1 MRNDIKKMISIS
13 MLVLLVSVIM
23 TGCFPT
29 TENMPNSNSSLSEN
43 NSLGANSE
51 NDANE
56 FPTYIEDRDVEKLVI
71 KANVIL
77 PTDFDINQKVS
88 ITSAEP
94 ATWGRESIVSEI
106 SNGRQVVDE
115 FSGENSGPDDL
126 FYNYVFD
133 DNSNLVFSLGSVSYY
148 TEMEVEHQYTY
159 YFDNYENFKN
169 EDTLKKM
176 FSDKDIDGIEKSDAL
191 DSANHIISILDIND
205 ILGGEPQVY
214 SMDAVSVNH
223 LQDEYDAKDKYGEKV
238 SKWNAE
244 QEAYLLIYPVLY
256 QNIPSLN
263 MTATGENELI
273 SSSKVYFIYGRN
285 GLIAFN
291 VSGIFDVKNTVQ
303 ESYVY
308 SPLDA
313 IQNIKNSFENI
324 IMDSE
329 IEISLVK
336 LAYITRCDFD
346 NIKEQRIEP
355 VWFIDGKY
363 TNSASDNV
371 DGKDVPIDDS
381 YTTIIS
387 AVSGETIPLIS
398 IGG

>member
-1 MRNDIKKMISIS
+1 MRIYIKKIISVC
-13 MLVLLVSVIM
+13 MLVILVSVIM

-29 TENMPNSNSSLSEN
+29 TENKQNSNSSLSED
-43 NSLGANSE
+43 SSSGANNE
-51 NDANE
+51 NDVSE

-88 ITSAEP
+88 ITSAEA
-94 ATWGRESIVSEI
+94 ATWDRESIVSEI

-148 TEMEVEHQYTY
+148 TEMESEYQYTY
-159 YFDNYENFKN
+159 YFDNYENFK
-169 EDTLKKM
+169 EEETLKKM
-176 FSDKDIDGIEKSDAL
+176 FSDKNIDGIEKSDAL
-191 DSANHIISILDIND
+191 DSANHIISLLDIND
-205 ILGGEPQVY
+205 ILGEPQVY
-214 SMDAVSVNH
+214 SMDAVSVNN
-223 LQDEYDAKDKYGEKV
+223 LQDEYDARDKYGEKV

-273 SSSKVYFIYGRN
+273 SSSKAYFIYGRN
-285 GLIAFN
+285 GLIAFS
-291 VSGIFDVKNTVQ
+291 VSGFFDVKNTVQ

-346 NIKEQRIEP
+346 NIKEQQIEP

-363 TNSASDNV
+363 TNSTSDNV

>member
-1 MRNDIKKMISIS
+1 MRIYIKKIISVC
-13 MLVLLVSVIM
+13 MLVILVSVIM

-29 TENMPNSNSSLSEN
+29 TENKQNSNSSLSED
-43 NSLGANSE
+43 SSSGANNE
-51 NDANE
+51 NDVSE

-94 ATWGRESIVSEI
+94 ATWDRESIVSEI

-148 TEMEVEHQYTY
+148 TEMESEYQYTY
-159 YFDNYENFKN
+159 YFDNYENFK
-169 EDTLKKM
+169 EEETLKKM
-176 FSDKDIDGIEKSDAL
+176 FSDKNIDGIEKSDAL
-191 DSANHIISILDIND
+191 DSANHIISLLDIND
-205 ILGGEPQVY
+205 ILGEPQVY
-214 SMDAVSVNH
+214 SMDAVSVNN
-223 LQDEYDAKDKYGEKV
+223 LQDEYDARDKYGEKV

-273 SSSKVYFIYGRN
+273 SSSKAYFIYGRN
-285 GLIAFN
+285 GLIAFS
-291 VSGIFDVKNTVQ
+291 VSGFFDVKNTVQ

-363 TNSASDNV
+363 TNSTSDNV
-371 DGKDVPIDDS
+371 DGKDISIDNS

-387 AVSGETIPLIS
+387 AVSGETIPLVS